1 MSDPKHAAPPAPDVP
16 LNSARGETLGP
27 TTPVPPQGAG
37 PAPDARQ
44 GDAGDQ
50 AFLSRTM
57 PSRQKAARAFLNG
70 SAPGV
75 QQSYAPNAETSTVEG
90 WVEDDETVE
99 RLARWRRDAPYG

>member
-1 MSDPKHAAPPAPDVP
+1 MPKPNQTAPDVP
-16 LNSARGETLGP
+16 LNSARGQTRGP
-27 TTPVPPQGAG
+27 TTPAPPQGAG

-44 GDAGDQ
+44 ADAPEQ

-57 PSRQKAARAFLNG
+57 PCRQKAARAFLNG

-75 QQSYAPNAETSTVEG
+75 QQRYAPGARASDVEG

-99 RLARWRRDAPYG
+99 RLARWRREAPYG

>member
-16 LNSARGETLGP
+16 LNSAAARPEAPPRRCRPRARPRAGRPAGGCRGPGVF
-27 TTPVPPQGAG
+27 VPHHALP
-37 PAPDARQ
+37 P
-44 GDAGDQ
+44 
-50 AFLSRTM
+50 
-57 PSRQKAARAFLNG
+57 KAARAFLNG